1 MKKPLKFYCSL
12 VEKIEEKLVH
22 FLLLCLLTL
31 CNLILFFYTDTKS
44 TRSNDKKKMFLVRV
58 CLGEMYVQQ
67 QAHVFKRPPCRHC
80 QEDKCSCESNDFY
93 HAVIGDGSWN
103 FREFIVYDRTQVY
116 PEYVIT
122 YERV

>member
-1 MKKPLKFYCSL
+1 MR
-12 VEKIEEKLVH
+12 
-22 FLLLCLLTL
+22 
-31 CNLILFFYTDTKS
+31 CNFIYFYTDTKS